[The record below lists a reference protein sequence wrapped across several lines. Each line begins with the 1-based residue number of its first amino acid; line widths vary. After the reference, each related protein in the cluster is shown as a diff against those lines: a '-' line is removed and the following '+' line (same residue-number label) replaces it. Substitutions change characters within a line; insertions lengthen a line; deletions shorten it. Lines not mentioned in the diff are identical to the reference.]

1 MLALNLK
8 PAQNKLNCVH
18 ESAVMG
24 VPMKLRLQDVVA
36 LMDQPMR
43 RMQ

>member
-8 PAQNKLNCVH
+8 PAQNKLSCLPA
-18 ESAVMG
+18 SAVTG
-24 VPMKLRLQDVVA
+24 VPMKLRLQDFVA